1 MLDDGKGGKYKCLLI
16 KWHRILTVIFVV
28 DILNT
33 NGLAD
38 ILNTNDGPLVVAKA
52 NKNDLWVFSST

>member
-33 NGLAD
+33 NALV
-38 ILNTNDGPLVVAKA
+38 IDGPLVVAKA
-52 NKNDLWVFSST
+52 NKNDL